1 LGIKLMRVLA
11 VDPGDVRIGL
21 ALSDPTGL
29 IARPLR
35 VIHHTARAE
44 DAEVILQIAHEH
56 DVGRIVVGLA
66 LDQDGEVGP
75 QARKSLR
82 LIECLRSVGTLPIEP
97 WDESGST
104 QAAHRGNLR
113 DPMLDAR
120 AAAVLLQE
128 YLNAQA
134 G

>member
-1 LGIKLMRVLA
+1 MRILA

-21 ALSDPTGL
+21 ALSDPTAL

-35 VIHHTARAE
+35 VIHHTARSE
-44 DAEVILQIAHEH
+44 DAEAILQIAHEYEV
-56 DVGRIVVGLA
+56 DRIVVGLA
-66 LDQDGEVGP
+66 LDLDGEVGP
-75 QARKSLR
+75 QARKALR
-82 LIECLRSVGTLPIEP
+82 LIDSLRSTGSLPVEP

-104 QAAHRGNLR
+104 QAAKRGNLR

-128 YLNAQA
+128 YLNAQT